1 MSRMFT
7 SGSIAEVLDGFV
19 AHRSRFILTRA
30 ILILLAATSP
40 ATLLF
45 GQHSASGNLRVNVQ
59 IEGSLSVVF
68 TAGPAQLVQAIGTTS
83 ATFTV
88 PTVGGSF
95 SQNSVPIAAGD
106 TTFLISSPFE
116 IQVVRAN
123 LPSGTYTL
131 RSWLSIPDPVHSWM
145 IDRVEI
151 SKGGN
156 EVISDHEI
164 YGAPNP
170 HTLTVS
176 GAANALENLTNAITF
191 QVVAN

>member
-1 MSRMFT
+1 MFT
-7 SGSIAEVLDGFV
+7 SGSIAEFL
-19 AHRSRFILTRA
+19 SRFILKRA
-30 ILILLAATSP
+30 ILILLAATAS

-45 GQHSASGNLRVNVQ
+45 GQHSASGSLRVNVQ

-68 TAGPAQLVQAIGTTS
+68 TAGPAQVIHATGTTS
-83 ATFTV
+83 TTFTV

-116 IQVVRAN
+116 IQVVQAN

-131 RSWLSIPDPVHSWM
+131 RSWLNTPDPVHSWM
-145 IDRVEI
+145 IDAVEI

-156 EVISDHEI
+156 EVISGHEL

-176 GAANALENLTNAITF
+176 GAANALQNLSNAITF